1 MSVLTLMSWLKYTTL
16 TMCDMRKASDV
27 MSLSD
32 PALLSR
38 SNNEKKQIDKQ
49 KQTSVKGKEYKKVNK
64 SSVFF
69 LKNHS
74 CKSNVFSPISA
85 RLPLAWSGSL

>member
-32 PALLSR
+32 PALFCHEAITR
-38 SNNEKKQIDKQ
+38 R
-49 KQTSVKGKEYKKVNK
+49 NK
-64 SSVFF
+64 
-69 LKNHS
+69 
-74 CKSNVFSPISA
+74 
-85 RLPLAWSGSL
+85 